1 MDKLSLKKE
10 LKTLGVNIVK
20 GNYVKRSDVQKIL
33 SDKKITGILS
43 RGKPV
48 KVNCT
53 LAEIETK
60 DAHRTYTPDTY
71 YIDYSKLPEDIK
83 KLFEKAEP
91 IVENS
96 RYTVFK
102 PIAYLLA
109 SVVTKDDAE
118 VHLEVHL
125 GEIEEEEKEEEEDED
140 YDIDAHEQNI
150 ADEMKATFDWRMQD
164 VYFEIAKYPKEE
176 EEEVEAKAEAKAEAK
191 VTANVYYV
199 TVDKKD
205 FEYSSTLDA
214 AKKNALEAL
223 KTNPKSD
230 ILIEVYTG
238 DEHGSG
244 GNLVKTLKLDSKAKT
259 FKAVTAGAKEE
270 KTTYDKLMFVFK
282 QHKLMLDTIEYI
294 YTNIEDDGNEQT
306 KWVKEDLGKLIDKIK
321 NFKE

>member
-20 GNYVKRSDVQKIL
+20 GNYVKRSDIQNIL

-60 DAHRTYTPDTY
+60 DAHKTYAPDTY
-71 YIDYSKLPEDIK
+71 YIDYEKLPEDIK

-96 RYTVFK
+96 KYTVFT
-102 PIAYLLA
+102 PTAFLLA
-109 SVVTKDDAE
+109 SVVTKDGAE

-125 GEIEEEEKEEEEDED
+125 GKIKDEYQEDDED
-140 YDIDAHEQNI
+140 YENDEYQQNI

-164 VYFEIAKYPKEE
+164 VYFEIVKYPKEE
-176 EEEVEAKAEAKAEAK
+176 AEAEAEAKAKAKAEAK

-270 KTTYDKLMFVFK
+270 TTAHDKLMFVYN
-282 QHKLMLDTIEYI
+282 QYKLMLQTIENMY
-294 YTNIEDDGNEQT
+294 NILEDDGNEQI
-306 KWVKEDLGKLIDKIK
+306 KWVKEDLGKLINKIK

>member
-125 GEIEEEEKEEEEDED
+125 GEISEEEGYEEEDED
-140 YDIDAHEQNI
+140 YDIDAYQQNI

-164 VYFEIAKYPKEE
+164 VYFEIVKYPKE
-176 EEEVEAKAEAKAEAK
+176 VEAT
-191 VTANVYYV
+191 VTASVYYV

-259 FKAVTAGAKEE
+259 FKV
-270 KTTYDKLMFVFK
+270 V
-282 QHKLMLDTIEYI
+282 
-294 YTNIEDDGNEQT
+294 
-306 KWVKEDLGKLIDKIK
+306 
-321 NFKE
+321 